1 MTLRVGWHRLIARD
15 GTICGMLVADG
26 GQIVEL
32 IAITK
37 TDPPRRPSRRFIGTV
52 EQVAARAERRRLEEI
67 ARYYER

>member
-1 MTLRVGWHRLIARD
+1 
-15 GTICGMLVADG
+15 MLVADG